1 MSTLKATSSSTT
13 SQDIKTLQSRATHAE
28 KRAATLSNQLAALQ
42 DASSVQDQK
51 HSTTVGKWE
60 ARVRE
65 FEKRLK
71 EAGEMIK
78 VEKQGGK
85 ERVAELEAQLRSMAS
100 QRDAMNAKTVRLE
113 SIMNAAGLGGRR
125 DPDAL

>member
-1 MSTLKATSSSTT
+1 M
-13 SQDIKTLQSRATHAE
+13 
-28 KRAATLSNQLAALQ
+28 
-42 DASSVQDQK
+42 
-51 HSTTVGKWE
+51 
-60 ARVRE
+60 RE